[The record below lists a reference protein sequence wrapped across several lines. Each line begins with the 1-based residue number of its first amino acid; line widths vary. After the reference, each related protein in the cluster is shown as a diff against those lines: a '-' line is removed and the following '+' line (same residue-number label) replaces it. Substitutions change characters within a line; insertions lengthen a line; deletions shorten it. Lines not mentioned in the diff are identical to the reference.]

1 MLPANYSS
9 EALFAMEAAHEEWE
23 KLELLKSEHKPWLA
37 ERVLSGFGIHRSMD
51 AAGHPCKS
59 GFAQLRQPRPT
70 LHVTLKHPE
79 CHQAGHHRVGTD
91 ALIQPLLDKV
101 KDGLLF
107 RSQDNLEHRSAI
119 GAVGRVKRFQEDV
132 QRNSPSHG

>member
-1 MLPANYSS
+1 
-9 EALFAMEAAHEEWE
+9 
-23 KLELLKSEHKPWLA
+23 
-37 ERVLSGFGIHRSMD
+37 MD

-59 GFAQLRQPRPT
+59 GFAQLRQPR
-70 LHVTLKHPE
+70 LALLVTLKHPE

-119 GAVGRVKRFQEDV
+119 GAVGRVKRFLEERSAQFA
-132 QRNSPSHG
+132 RHG